1 MGDNIQNCGTSKG
14 ETLFVVKSWAI
25 VLVILGLFGWFG
37 VQSIN
42 HENRITKIET
52 QFDYISQ
59 SLGTV
64 ERLTQQIR
72 DDQIRLQRKDRE

>member
-1 MGDNIQNCGTSKG
+1 MGDTIQNCGTKG
-14 ETLFVVKSWAI
+14 ESLFVVKSWAI

-59 SLGTV
+59 FLGTV
-64 ERLTQQIR
+64 ERITQQIR
-72 DDQIRLQRKDRE
+72 DDQMRLLRRERE